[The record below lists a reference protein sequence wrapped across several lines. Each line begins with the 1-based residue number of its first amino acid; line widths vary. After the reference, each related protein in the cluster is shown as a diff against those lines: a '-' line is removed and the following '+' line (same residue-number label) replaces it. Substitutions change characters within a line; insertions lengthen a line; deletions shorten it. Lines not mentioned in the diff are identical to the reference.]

1 MLELNE
7 ENFEQETNTGIV
19 LVDFYTTWC
28 GPCKLMLPVLQQITD
43 AKVVKV
49 NVSENGQLA
58 VKHNIMLIPT
68 FLLMKDGKISDRF
81 SGLVKKEYIQ
91 TKIDALKNN

>member
-1 MLELNE
+1 M
-7 ENFEQETNTGIV
+7 
-19 LVDFYTTWC
+19 
-28 GPCKLMLPVLQQITD
+28 P
-43 AKVVKV
+43 KV
-49 NVSENGQLA
+49 NVSENRQLA

-91 TKIDALKNN
+91 KKIDALKNN